1 MWIVG
6 DSIVYWAGR
15 QAEREGEP
23 DLGLSASVTWLGRR
37 GLRLPGVSEVIRSH
51 LNTTNATHPVC
62 ILIHAGTNDIGRMK
76 KQKLRE
82 MEETLSR
89 VRVLSP
95 RSIVIWSEIL
105 PRRSYRGFSRQGQPR
120 IERIRLAMNKWARA
134 VCHRSGGTSSVVGH
148 ASVRHDRESLYRND
162 GIHLSE

>member
-23 DLGLSASVTWLGRR
+23 DLGLSASVTWLGSR
-37 GLRLPGVSEVIRSH
+37 GLRLHGVSEVIRSH

-62 ILIHAGTNDIGRMK
+62 ILIHAGTNDIGRVK
-76 KQKLRE
+76 KHRLRE
-82 MEETLSR
+82 IVEETLSR
-89 VRVLSP
+89 ARALSP

-105 PRRSYRGFSRQGQPR
+105 PRRSYRGFSRQEQPK

-134 VCHRSGGTSSVVGH
+134 VCHRS
-148 ASVRHDRESLYRND
+148 
-162 GIHLSE
+162 